1 MRGPEKSN
9 TILNRKT
16 AAGGLPRLDVRTYC
30 KASKSSSEIK
40 RIIHTDQIG
49 LSLKMRRSLSIRRS
63 INATFQVNLF
73 KKKRGIKTSVEDEKK
88 VNNIEST
95 FCNPKICGGV
105 CGEGIKNRG
114 FFFNIVRLYI

>member
-1 MRGPEKSN
+1 
-9 TILNRKT
+9 
-16 AAGGLPRLDVRTYC
+16 
-30 KASKSSSEIK
+30 
-40 RIIHTDQIG
+40 
-49 LSLKMRRSLSIRRS
+49 MRRSLSIRRS

-95 FCNPKICGGV
+95 FCNTKICGGV

-114 FFFNIVRLYI
+114 FFFFNIVRLYI

>member
-1 MRGPEKSN
+1 M
-9 TILNRKT
+9 
-16 AAGGLPRLDVRTYC
+16 
-30 KASKSSSEIK
+30 
-40 RIIHTDQIG
+40 Q
-49 LSLKMRRSLSIRRS
+49 RSLSIRRS

-95 FCNPKICGGV
+95 FCNPKNCGGV

-114 FFFNIVRLYI
+114 FFFFFNIVRLYI